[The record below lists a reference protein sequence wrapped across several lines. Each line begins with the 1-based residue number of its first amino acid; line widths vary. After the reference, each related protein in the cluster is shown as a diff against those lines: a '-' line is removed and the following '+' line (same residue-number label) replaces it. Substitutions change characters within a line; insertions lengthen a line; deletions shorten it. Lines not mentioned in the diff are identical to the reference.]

1 MNNENV
7 STPEAKLVEIEKILD
22 NYQTR
27 KGILALQSKNE
38 AEKYLNL
45 PQAEIR
51 TLQADECFEA
61 GIILCQYATFVQEAY
76 NRELT
81 RANWAESEIKRT
93 VTKQMKQYNSPS
105 ADERRYLA
113 IMGDEYTAKL
123 DKLRMWAQA
132 LADRLS
138 FMANRVDA
146 TARAYLS
153 LAQHRRK

>member
-1 MNNENV
+1 MNGENA
-7 STPEAKLVEIEKILD
+7 STPEARLAEVEKILD
-22 NYQTR
+22 NYQNK
-27 KGILALQSKNE
+27 KGIIPLKSKNE
-38 AEKYLNL
+38 AEAYLNM
-45 PQAEIR
+45 QQEQMR
-51 TLQADECFEA
+51 SLQPDECYEA
-61 GIILCQYATFVQEAY
+61 GIVLCQYATFLQEAY
-76 NRELT
+76 NREHS
-81 RANWAESEIKRT
+81 RANWAEAEIKRT

-105 ADERRYLA
+105 AEERKYLA
-113 IMGDEYTAKL
+113 IMGDEYIAKL

>member
-51 TLQADECFEA
+51 TLQVDECFEA